1 MMSNAQALLSEFE
14 SAAKTAQ
21 TAEADLRRRMTEEIA
36 RLERQRAFA
45 FRRVRLIRALA
56 DGAAG
61 AETEEAAL
69 SGQMRSVC
77 EDLDWTGAGE
87 SHKEVLKQLEP
98 VGRTVWQCGCGADGA
113 SPANVAAELEAFEQW
128 YEKARGVPFYTV
140 FDQYV
145 PEVPVVDF

>member
-1 MMSNAQALLSEFE
+1 MTPTTQALLSEFE
-14 SAAKTAQ
+14 SAAQTAQ
-21 TAEADLRRRMTEEIA
+21 HAEAVLRKQMTEEIA

-61 AETEEAAL
+61 ADTVEAAL
-69 SGQMRSVC
+69 HGQVRTLCEELEWSG
-77 EDLDWTGAGE
+77 GNE
-87 SHKEVLKQLEP
+87 SQKEVFKQLEP
-98 VGRTVWQCGCGADGA
+98 VCRTVWQCSCGVDGA
-113 SPANVAAELEAFEQW
+113 SPANVTAELEAFEQW
-128 YEKARGVPFYTV
+128 FEKTRGVPFYNL